1 MIARSSPLS
10 RILACTTVQLF
21 ASLLLGQ
28 TSAVK
33 VDVKADFASTPDE
46 VVSTI
51 KMVKG
56 DAGTVV
62 ALKTKA
68 GVSALG
74 GVHTKDVGWNVA
86 VYDRTTMKMVKTD
99 ALTVRFGEDP
109 VNLETIENF
118 NNRLRL
124 ICTQPDLENNSLR
137 LIQQLIDPRSLS
149 AKGAQEFYRMP
160 FDRLNKGADYYN
172 RYMAVGFT
180 SVINQDSSLMMLHLT
195 PDNTVRSAG
204 CPIHSMVFDR
214 DLKLKWYNTLELTGS
229 LQAMQIMATRV
240 DKSGAAWYLI
250 KQIGDMAPK
259 DPKTIGY
266 QYVLY
271 RMDSL
276 GQHTAVIDPPGGD
289 YATDVRMELLP
300 DGRVMCGGVYASDE
314 HARGSSLGLFITT
327 LDPATRN
334 DPKGMRFG
342 GYQQY
347 EMNKVVDKKKGELPR
362 SGVQMI
368 RLLPRPDGSADLVAE
383 DNELKTYTV
392 SDLSGKSREKTNW
405 EHGPIHVMRFPGGS
419 GDPIF
424 YTMIDRQLF
433 YEFNEPGRVIATQ
446 VMGTLFL
453 FMNDDESYVEKRKEK
468 IPLER
473 VAQAKDILMFEFKD
487 DGTFKNKVFL
497 KGTYENFL
505 LDPEKVWYITPTLL
519 GVPVAKGWD
528 KKATQ
533 PAVIQFSPSNRR

>member
-1 MIARSSPLS
+1 MTQRTLPG
-10 RILACTTVQLF
+10 RTTLAACAALLF
-21 ASLLLGQ
+21 AASLHAQ
-28 TSAVK
+28 ISAVK
-33 VDVKADFASTPDE
+33 TDMKADFEATPDE

-62 ALKTKA
+62 ALKTKG
-68 GVSALG
+68 GVNALG
-74 GVHTKDVGWNVA
+74 GVHVKDVGWTVG

-99 ALTVRFGEDP
+99 VLTVRFGEDP

-124 ICTQPDLENNSLR
+124 ICTQPDLENGRLR
-137 LIQQLIDPRSLS
+137 FIQQLIDPRSLS
-149 AKGAQEFYRMP
+149 AKGAQEFHQMP
-160 FDRLNKGADYYN
+160 FDRLNKGSDYYN
-172 RYMAVGFT
+172 KYMAVGFT
-180 SVINQDSSLMMLHLT
+180 SVINQDSSMMMLHLT
-195 PDNTVRSAG
+195 PDNTVRAAG

-214 DLKLKWYNTLELTGS
+214 DMKLKWSNTLELSGS
-229 LQAMQIMATRV
+229 MQAMQIISTRV
-240 DKSGAAWYLI
+240 DKGGAAWYLI
-250 KQIGDMAPK
+250 KQISDMAPR

-266 QYVLY
+266 SYMVY

-276 GQHTAVIDPPGGD
+276 GQHSAVIDVPGGD
-289 YATDVRMELLP
+289 YATDARIELLP

-314 HARGSSLGLFITT
+314 HSRGSSLGLFLTT

-342 GYQQY
+342 GFRQY

-368 RLLPRPDGSADLVAE
+368 RLLPRADGGADLVAE

-392 SDLSGKSREKTNW
+392 SDLSGKPKEKTNW
-405 EHGPIHVMRFPGGS
+405 EHGPVHVMRFPGSG
-419 GDPIF
+419 GDPTF

-433 YEFNEPGRVIATQ
+433 YEFNEPGRIIATQ
-446 VMGTLFL
+446 VLGTLFL
-453 FMNDDESYVEKRKEK
+453 FMNDDEAYISKRKEK

-473 VAQAKDILMFEFKD
+473 VALAKDIVMFEFKD

-497 KGTYENFL
+497 KDTYSQFL
-505 LDPEKVWYITPTLL
+505 LDPERLWYITPTLI
-519 GVPVAKGWD
+519 GVPVARGWD

-533 PAVIQFSPSNRR
+533 PAVIQFAPSNKR